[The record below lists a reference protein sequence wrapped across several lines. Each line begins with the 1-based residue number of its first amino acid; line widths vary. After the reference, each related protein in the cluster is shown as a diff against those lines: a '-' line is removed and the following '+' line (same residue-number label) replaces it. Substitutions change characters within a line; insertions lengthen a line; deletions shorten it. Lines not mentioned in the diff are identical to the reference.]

1 MPIFEYR
8 CDDCGNKFEKLV
20 RRSAEADGAECPSCG
35 RDHVTTQV
43 SSFAARTHAGKDGVG
58 KDSMPACPSGMCA
71 TPGLC
76 GRN

>member
-1 MPIFEYR
+1 MPIFEYL

-20 RRSAEADGAECPSCG
+20 RRAAEAAVAECPSCG

-43 SSFAARTHAGKDGVG
+43 SSFAAPTNGGA

>member
-20 RRSAEADGAECPSCG
+20 RRNAEADGAECPSCG

-43 SSFAARTHAGKDGVG
+43 SSFTARTNGIAKDVL
-58 KDSMPACPSGMCA
+58 PACASGMCA

>member
-20 RRSAEADGAECPSCG
+20 RSSARETAAECPSCG

-43 SSFAARTHAGKDGVG
+43 SSFAARTNGIA
-58 KDSMPACPSGMCA
+58 KDSAPACGSGMCA
-71 TPGLC
+71 TPQWC

>member
-20 RRSAEADGAECPSCG
+20 RSSARETAVECPSCG
-35 RDHVTTQV
+35 RGHVTTQV
-43 SSFAARTHAGKDGVG
+43 SSFAARTNGIA
-58 KDSMPACPSGMCA
+58 KDSAPTCGSGMCA
-71 TPGLC
+71 TPEWC

>member
-20 RRSAEADGAECPSCG
+20 PASAREAAAECPSCG

-43 SSFAARTHAGKDGVG
+43 SSFAALTNGMAQ
-58 KDSMPACPSGMCA
+58 DSAPSCASGMCA
-71 TPGLC
+71 TPEWC

>member
-1 MPIFEYR
+1 MPIFEYL

-20 RRSAEADGAECPSCG
+20 RRAAEAARAECPSCG

-43 SSFAARTHAGKDGVG
+43 SSFAARTNGGA

>member
-20 RRSAEADGAECPSCG
+20 RSSAQEAAAECPSCG

-43 SSFAARTHAGKDGVG
+43 SSFAARSHGIRQ
-58 KDSMPACPSGMCA
+58 DSAPACGSGMCA
-71 TPGLC
+71 TPEWC

>member
-1 MPIFEYR
+1 MPIFEYL
-8 CDDCGNKFEKLV
+8 CDDCGSKFEKLV
-20 RRSAEADGAECPSCG
+20 RRSAEADGVECPSCG

-43 SSFAARTHAGKDGVG
+43 SSFAARTSASAQ
-58 KDSMPACPSGMCA
+58 DSMPSCPSGMCA